1 MITDMVNQNLE
12 MKRFDFECLVKSA
25 ISEGLIERNPIA

>member
-25 ISEGLIERNPIA
+25 ISEGLIERNLIA